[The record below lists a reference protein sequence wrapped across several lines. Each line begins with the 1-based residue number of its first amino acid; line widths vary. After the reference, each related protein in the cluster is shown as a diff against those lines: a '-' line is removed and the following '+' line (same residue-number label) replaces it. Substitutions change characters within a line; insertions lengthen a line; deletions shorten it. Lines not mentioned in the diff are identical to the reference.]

1 MRVFAGVRVPDLLPV
16 LPAAICL
23 GHVRRNFEPHS
34 EHRLAALG
42 FKISRRLLAEIELNK
57 KKVNQCS
64 KSRGEAISFP
74 SNAIYKCSPHSQ
86 SLSLAASA
94 NQSISLPNL
103 VDGIGLGTDTI
114 ICAMCARD

>member
-57 KKVNQCS
+57 KKLINAQ
-64 KSRGEAISFP
+64 KAEEKPFP
-74 SNAIYKCSPHSQ
+74 FLQMRFTNARLTLSLFLWPHRQ
-86 SLSLAASA
+86 ISLSPCL
-94 NQSISLPNL
+94 IW
-103 VDGIGLGTDTI
+103 
-114 ICAMCARD
+114 